1 MSSVIRLLWQPIF
14 GVWFAGVPGVDAHVP
29 KLSFSA
35 ALSVPMEHSG
45 TIVFDKILVN
55 DGSFYDPATGNVPA
69 EFGFKDPL

>member
-1 MSSVIRLLWQPIF
+1 MGWV
-14 GVWFAGVPGVDAHVP
+14 AGLPGVDAHVP

-55 DGSFYDPATGNVPA
+55 DGGFYDPATGKVPA
-69 EFGFKDPL
+69 EFRPKETPPLTSDP